1 MCGWHRRNVCAGS
14 GGAGEA
20 IEIDGGW
27 QWHVRGWAGLAERKK
42 VPNGLFLLTSRKYVQ
57 RTDPIRERIIHPS
70 IHRVTIH
77 GLRRV
82 RFVMTHG
89 MGSASRA
96 GRGDWS
102 D

>member
-1 MCGWHRRNVCAGS
+1 M
-14 GGAGEA
+14 
-20 IEIDGGW
+20 
-27 QWHVRGWAGLAERKK
+27 
-42 VPNGLFLLTSRKYVQ
+42 FLLTSRKYVQ

-77 GLRRV
+77 GLLRV

>member
-1 MCGWHRRNVCAGS
+1 
-14 GGAGEA
+14 
-20 IEIDGGW
+20 
-27 QWHVRGWAGLAERKK
+27 
-42 VPNGLFLLTSRKYVQ
+42 LFLLTSRKYVQ

-77 GLRRV
+77 GLLRV